1 MKCFISANK
10 MNGEFASYG
19 NKAFVDLRLLTDWAC
34 AGSVLLPTGQ
44 LTAIAL
50 GVNCYRVA
58 S

>member
-1 MKCFISANK
+1 

>member
-10 MNGEFASYG
+10 TDEEFASYG

-44 LTAIAL
+44 LTAIAS
-50 GVNCYRVA
+50 GVNCYRA
-58 S
+58 GS

>member
-1 MKCFISANK
+1 MDE
-10 MNGEFASYG
+10 EFASYG

-50 GVNCYRVA
+50 VVNCYRA
-58 S
+58 GS